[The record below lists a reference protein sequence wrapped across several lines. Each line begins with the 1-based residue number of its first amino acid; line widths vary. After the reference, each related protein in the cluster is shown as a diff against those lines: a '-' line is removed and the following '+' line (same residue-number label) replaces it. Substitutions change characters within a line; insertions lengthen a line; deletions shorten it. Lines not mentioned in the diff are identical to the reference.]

1 MLEDAPYNPKTM
13 KLNTNEGFKEHFYS
27 EFSTSSTYIEAYEKT
42 EELHLKY
49 FGRYRFASYDS
60 FRHILRAKNNK
71 RK

>member
-1 MLEDAPYNPKTM
+1 MIKDAPYSPKTL
-13 KLNTNEGFKEHFYS
+13 KLNTNEGFKEHYY
-27 EFSTSSTYIEAYEKT
+27 EQLATSSSYKQAYERT
-42 EELHLKY
+42 EELHYKY